1 MVDNPWVKEV
11 SKEIKKKNV
20 DANENGNTMYQN
32 LSPWR
37 LYDYLCRKSQG
48 KKRQTYLLAVVSERS
63 CDAK

>member
-32 LSPWR
+32 LSP
-37 LYDYLCRKSQG
+37 
-48 KKRQTYLLAVVSERS
+48 
-63 CDAK
+63 